1 MIKVSI
7 NIGLVYLKYSFNHK
21 KIEILFDLLMI
32 FTNYSIMA
40 RMSLGEVQELLINL
54 RKVKQFYNRQL
65 SAISSSIREHEK
77 IETKLQSDHIWN
89 STDEEDADMSNEK
102 TNRNP
107 KRQKIN
113 QKIKIKVKKNIKN

>member
-1 MIKVSI
+1 
-7 NIGLVYLKYSFNHK
+7 
-21 KIEILFDLLMI
+21 MI

-89 STDEEDADMSNEK
+89 STDEEDADMSDEK

>member
-89 STDEEDADMSNEK
+89 STDEEDADMSDEK